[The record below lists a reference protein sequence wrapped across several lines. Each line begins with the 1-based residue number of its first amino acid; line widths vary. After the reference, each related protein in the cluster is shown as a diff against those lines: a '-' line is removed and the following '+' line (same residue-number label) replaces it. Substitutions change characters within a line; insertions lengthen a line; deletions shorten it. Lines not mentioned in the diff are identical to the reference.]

1 MWPTIKTRK
10 RIEIHINSYSLEE
23 MQRISIEKFKQK
35 ENSQLNRLFNM
46 KDSKVEIIYIC
57 PFPLSGDVFKF
68 YMNILELVEIE

>member
-1 MWPTIKTRK
+1 
-10 RIEIHINSYSLEE
+10 